1 METDISPYI
10 TLGIWLSGAV
20 FFLLIFLGILRFLYQ
35 VFIVPFR
42 RYGKL
47 TLEDLRN
54 RRKFATNRETFPMK
68 LFEIAIW
75 CSGSVFTGIMLLGIG
90 MSIYFNFH
98 HNKPF
103 KQILLQMLSIDNV
116 TRLVKGEMTLDMK
129 RAHPIFVPT
138 SGADT
143 AHEDRPMQHQ
153 YKTETEQRTAGGH
166 AIRPLGQ
173 TIQEA
178 CDFLD
183 KNILP
188 AYHKKPQAEPALN
201 LEENGAGDSPKKKR
215 KKKRKPRKT
224 EE

>member
-1 METDISPYI
+1 MDTDISPYI
-10 TLGIWLSGAV
+10 TLGIWLSGVV

-98 HNKPF
+98 QNKPF

-129 RAHPIFVPT
+129 RACPIFVPT

-143 AHEDRPMQHQ
+143 AHED
-153 YKTETEQRTAGGH
+153 
-166 AIRPLGQ
+166 RPLGQ

-201 LEENGAGDSPKKKR
+201 LEENGAGDRPKKKR